1 MRPESLAMT
10 KKVAVAK
17 LDKGGEHF
25 EILVDPDAA
34 LEFKMGKALGIDKIL
49 IHEEV
54 YKDAK
59 KGLRASEQALK
70 KVFGTT
76 DVKKIAEI
84 IIREGEI
91 PLTSEQ
97 RKRLIEDKKRQI
109 VEWISR
115 NCIDVRTKTPVP
127 PQRVENAL
135 EQAKVSIDPFKSV
148 EEQIQEILKELQ
160 KVIPIKVATARIAV
174 SVPSTYAQKVKG
186 LVAKMAKI
194 VNERY
199 RTDGSW
205 EAVLELPAGLQDVL
219 ISRVNDVTH
228 GDVDIRIL
236 EIVY

>member
-1 MRPESLAMT
+1 MT

-17 LDKGGEHF
+17 LDRQGEHF
-25 EILVDPDAA
+25 EILIDPDAA
-34 LEFKMGKALGIDKIL
+34 LELKMGKPLGIDKVL
-49 IHEEV
+49 VHEEI

-84 IIREGEI
+84 IIKEGEI
-91 PLTSEQ
+91 PLTAEQ
-97 RKRLIEDKKRQI
+97 RRRLIEDKRRQI

-135 EQAKVSIDPFKSV
+135 EQARVSIDPFKPA
-148 EEQIQEILKELQ
+148 EEQVQEILKELQ
-160 KVIPIKVATARIAV
+160 RILPIKVATARMSLSV
-174 SVPSTYAQKVKG
+174 SSAYAQKVKG

-199 RTDGSW
+199 RSDGSW
-205 EAVLELPAGLQDVL
+205 EAVVELPAGLQDVL
-219 ISRVNDVTH
+219 ISKVNDVTH
-228 GDVDIRIL
+228 GDVDIKIL

>member
-1 MRPESLAMT
+1 MT

-17 LDKGGEHF
+17 LDKQGEHF
-25 EILVDPDAA
+25 EILIDPDAA
-34 LEFKMGKALGIDKIL
+34 LELKLGKPLGIDKVL
-49 IHEEV
+49 VHEEI

-59 KGLRASEQALK
+59 KGLRASEQTLR

-76 DVKKIAEI
+76 DVRKIAEI
-84 IIREGEI
+84 IIKEGEI
-91 PLTSEQ
+91 PLTAEQ
-97 RKRLIEDKKRQI
+97 RRRLIEDKKRQI

-135 EQAKVSIDPFKSV
+135 EQVRVSIDPFKSA
-148 EEQIQEILKELQ
+148 EEQVQEILKELQ
-160 KVIPIKVATARIAV
+160 RVLPIKVATARMAISV
-174 SVPSTYAQKVKG
+174 SSTHAQRVKG

-199 RTDGSW
+199 RSDGSW
-205 EAVLELPAGLQDVL
+205 EATVELPAGLQDVL
-219 ISRVNDVTH
+219 ISKVNDVTH
-228 GDVDIRIL
+228 GDVDIKIL

>member
-1 MRPESLAMT
+1 MT

-25 EILVDPDAA
+25 EILIDPDVA
-34 LEFKMGKALGIDKIL
+34 LEFKMGKPLGIDKIL
-49 IHEEV
+49 IHEEI

-76 DVKKIAEI
+76 DVRKIAEVI
-84 IIREGEI
+84 IKEGEI
-91 PLTSEQ
+91 PLTAEQ
-97 RKRLIEDKKRQI
+97 RKKLIYDKKRQI

-135 EQAKVSIDPFKSV
+135 EQTRVSIDPFKSV
-148 EEQIQEILKELQ
+148 EEQVQEILKELQ
-160 KVIPIKVATARIAV
+160 RVVPIKVATARVAV
-174 SVPSTYAQKVKG
+174 SVSSTYAQRVKG

-194 VNERY
+194 VNEKY
-199 RTDGSW
+199 RPDGSW
-205 EAVLELPAGLQDVL
+205 EALLELPAGLQDVL
-219 ISRVNDVTH
+219 ISRVNDVAH
-228 GDVDIRIL
+228 GDVDIKII

>member
-1 MRPESLAMT
+1 MT

-25 EILVDPDAA
+25 EILIDPDAA
-34 LEFKMGKALGIDKIL
+34 LDYKTGKPLGIDKIL
-49 IHEEV
+49 IHEEI

-59 KGLRASEQALK
+59 KGLRASEQTLK

-76 DVKKIAEI
+76 DVRKIAETI
-84 IIREGEI
+84 IKEGEI
-91 PLTSEQ
+91 PLTAEQ
-97 RKRLIEDKKRQI
+97 RKKLIDEKKRQI

-135 EQAKVSIDPFKSV
+135 EQARVAIDPFKSV
-148 EEQIQEILKELQ
+148 EEQVQGILKELQ
-160 KVIPIKVATARIAV
+160 RVLPIKVATARVAV
-174 SVPSTYAQKVKG
+174 SVSSTYAQKVKG

-194 VNERY
+194 VNEKY
-199 RTDGSW
+199 RPDGSW

-228 GDVDIRIL
+228 GDVDIRII

>member
-1 MRPESLAMT
+1 MT

-25 EILVDPDAA
+25 EILIDPDAA
-34 LEFKMGKALGIDKIL
+34 LDYKTGKPLGIDKIL
-49 IHEEV
+49 IHEEI

-59 KGLRASEQALK
+59 KGLRASEQILK

-76 DVKKIAEI
+76 DVRKIAETI
-84 IIREGEI
+84 IKEGEI
-91 PLTSEQ
+91 PLTAEQ
-97 RKRLIEDKKRQI
+97 RKKLIDEKKRQI

-135 EQAKVSIDPFKSV
+135 EQARVAIDPFKSV
-148 EEQIQEILKELQ
+148 EEQVQGILKELQ
-160 KVIPIKVATARIAV
+160 RVLPIKVATARIAV
-174 SVPSTYAQKVKG
+174 SVSSTYAQKVKG

-194 VNERY
+194 VNEKY
-199 RTDGSW
+199 RPDGSW
-205 EAVLELPAGLQDVL
+205 EALLELPAGLQDVL

-228 GDVDIRIL
+228 GDVDIRII

>member
-1 MRPESLAMT
+1 MT

-25 EILVDPDAA
+25 EILIDPDAA
-34 LEFKMGKALGIDKIL
+34 LELKMGKPLGIDKVL
-49 IHEEV
+49 VHEEI

-76 DVKKIAEI
+76 DVRRIAEI
-84 IIREGEI
+84 IIKEGEI
-91 PLTSEQ
+91 PLTAEQ
-97 RKRLIEDKKRQI
+97 RRKLIEDKKRQI

-135 EQAKVSIDPFKSV
+135 EQARVSIDPFKSV
-148 EEQIQEILKELQ
+148 EEQVQEVLKEIQ
-160 KVIPIKVATARIAV
+160 RIIPIKVATARVALAV
-174 SVPSTYAQKVKG
+174 SSTYAQRVKG

-199 RTDGSW
+199 KSDGSW
-205 EAVLELPAGLQDVL
+205 EALLELPAGLQDVL
-219 ISRVNDVTH
+219 IARVNDVTH
-228 GDVDIRIL
+228 GDADIRIL

>member
-1 MRPESLAMT
+1 MT

-17 LDKGGEHF
+17 LDRQGEHF
-25 EILVDPDAA
+25 EILIDPDAA
-34 LEFKMGKALGIDKIL
+34 LELKMGKPLGIDKVL

-76 DVKKIAEI
+76 DVRKIAEI
-84 IIREGEI
+84 IIKEGEI
-91 PLTSEQ
+91 PLTAEQ
-97 RKRLIEDKKRQI
+97 RRRLIEDKRRQI

-135 EQAKVSIDPFKSV
+135 EQARVSIDPFKPA
-148 EEQIQEILKELQ
+148 EEQVQGILQELQ
-160 KVIPIKVATARIAV
+160 RILPIKVATARMSLSV
-174 SVPSTYAQKVKG
+174 SSTYAQKVKG

-199 RTDGSW
+199 KSDGSW
-205 EAVLELPAGLQDVL
+205 EAVVELPAGLQDVL
-219 ISRVNDVTH
+219 ISKVNDVTH
-228 GDVDIRIL
+228 GDVDIKIL

>member
-1 MRPESLAMT
+1 MT

-17 LDKGGEHF
+17 LDRQGEHF

-34 LEFKMGKALGIDKIL
+34 LELKMGKPLGIDKVL
-49 IHEEV
+49 IHEEI

-76 DVKKIAEI
+76 DVRKIAEI
-84 IIREGEI
+84 IIKEGEI
-91 PLTSEQ
+91 PLTAEQ
-97 RKRLIEDKKRQI
+97 RRRLIEDKRRQI

-115 NCIDVRTKTPVP
+115 NCIDIRTKTPVP

-135 EQAKVSIDPFKSV
+135 EQARVSIDPFKPA
-148 EEQIQEILKELQ
+148 EEQVQEILKELQ
-160 KVIPIKVATARIAV
+160 KILPIKVATARMSLSV
-174 SVPSTYAQKVKG
+174 SSTYAQKVKG

-199 RTDGSW
+199 RSDGSW
-205 EAVLELPAGLQDVL
+205 EAVVELPAGLQDVL
-219 ISRVNDVTH
+219 ISKVNDVTH
-228 GDVDIRIL
+228 GDVDIKIL

>member
-1 MRPESLAMT
+1 MT

-17 LDKGGEHF
+17 LEKGGEHF

-34 LEFKMGKALGIDKIL
+34 LELKMGKPLGIDKVL
-49 IHEEV
+49 VHEEI

-59 KGLRASEQALK
+59 KGLRASEQTLR
-70 KVFGTT
+70 KVFGTS
-76 DVKKIAEI
+76 DVRKIAEI
-84 IIREGEI
+84 IIKEGEI
-91 PLTSEQ
+91 PLTAEQ
-97 RKRLIEDKKRQI
+97 RRRLIEEKKRQI
-109 VEWISR
+109 IEWISR

-135 EQAKVSIDPFKSV
+135 EQARVSIDPFKPA
-148 EEQIQEILKELQ
+148 EEQVQEISKEIQ
-160 KVIPIKVATARIAV
+160 KIIPIKIATARIALSV
-174 SVPSTYAQKVKG
+174 SSAYAQKVKG

-199 RTDGSW
+199 KSDGSW

-219 ISRVNDVTH
+219 IARVNDITH
-228 GDVDIRIL
+228 GDADIRIL

>member
-1 MRPESLAMT
+1 MT

-17 LDKGGEHF
+17 LDRQGEHF
-25 EILVDPDAA
+25 EILIDPDAA
-34 LEFKMGKALGIDKIL
+34 LELKMGKPLGIDKVL

-76 DVKKIAEI
+76 DVRKIAEI
-84 IIREGEI
+84 IIKEGEI
-91 PLTSEQ
+91 PLTAEQ
-97 RKRLIEDKKRQI
+97 RRRLIEDKRRQI

-135 EQAKVSIDPFKSV
+135 EQARVSIDPFKPA
-148 EEQIQEILKELQ
+148 EEQVQEILKELQ
-160 KVIPIKVATARIAV
+160 RILPIKVATARMSLSV
-174 SVPSTYAQKVKG
+174 SSTYAQKVKG

-199 RTDGSW
+199 RSDGSW
-205 EAVLELPAGLQDVL
+205 EAVVELPAGLQDVL
-219 ISRVNDVTH
+219 ISKVNDVTH
-228 GDVDIRIL
+228 GDVDIKIL

>member
-1 MRPESLAMT
+1 MT

-25 EILVDPDAA
+25 EILIDPDAA
-34 LEFKMGKALGIDKIL
+34 LDYKTGKPLGIDKIL
-49 IHEEV
+49 IHEEI

-59 KGLRASEQALK
+59 KGLRASEQTLK

-76 DVKKIAEI
+76 DVRKIAETI
-84 IIREGEI
+84 IKEGEI
-91 PLTSEQ
+91 PLTAEQ
-97 RKRLIEDKKRQI
+97 RKKLIDEKKRQI

-135 EQAKVSIDPFKSV
+135 EQARVAIDPFKSV
-148 EEQIQEILKELQ
+148 EEQVQGILKELQ
-160 KVIPIKVATARIAV
+160 RVLPIKVATARIAV
-174 SVPSTYAQKVKG
+174 SVSSTYAQKVKG

-194 VNERY
+194 VNEKY
-199 RTDGSW
+199 RPDGSW
-205 EAVLELPAGLQDVL
+205 EALLELPAGLQDVL

-228 GDVDIRIL
+228 GDVDIRII

>member
-1 MRPESLAMT
+1 MT

-17 LDKGGEHF
+17 LDKQGEHF

-34 LEFKMGKALGIDKIL
+34 LELKMGKPLGIDKVL
-49 IHEEV
+49 IHEEI

-59 KGLRASEQALK
+59 KGLRASEQALR

-84 IIREGEI
+84 IIKEGEI
-91 PLTSEQ
+91 PLTAEQ
-97 RKRLIEDKKRQI
+97 RRRLIEDKRRQI

-115 NCIDVRTKTPVP
+115 NCIDIRTKTPVP

-135 EQAKVSIDPFKSV
+135 EQARVSIDPFKPV
-148 EEQIQEILKELQ
+148 EEQVQEILKELQ
-160 KVIPIKVATARIAV
+160 RILPIKVATARMSLSV
-174 SVPSTYAQKVKG
+174 SSTYAQKVKG

-199 RTDGSW
+199 KSDGSW
-205 EAVLELPAGLQDVL
+205 EAVVELPAGLQDVL
-219 ISRVNDVTH
+219 ISKVNDVTH
-228 GDVDIRIL
+228 GDVDIKIL

>member
-1 MRPESLAMT
+1 MT

-25 EILVDPDAA
+25 EILIDPDAA
-34 LEFKMGKALGIDKIL
+34 LDYKTGKPLGIDKIL
-49 IHEEV
+49 IHEEI

-59 KGLRASEQALK
+59 KGLRASEQILK

-76 DVKKIAEI
+76 DVRKIAETI
-84 IIREGEI
+84 IKEGEI
-91 PLTSEQ
+91 PLTAEQ
-97 RKRLIEDKKRQI
+97 RKKLIDEKKRQI

-135 EQAKVSIDPFKSV
+135 EQARVAIDPFKSV
-148 EEQIQEILKELQ
+148 EEQVQGILKELQ
-160 KVIPIKVATARIAV
+160 RVLPIKVATARVAV
-174 SVPSTYAQKVKG
+174 SVSSTYAQKVKG

-194 VNERY
+194 VNEKY
-199 RTDGSW
+199 RPDGSW
-205 EAVLELPAGLQDVL
+205 EALLELPAGLQDVL
-219 ISRVNDVTH
+219 IARVNDATH
-228 GDVDIRIL
+228 GDVDIRII

>member
-1 MRPESLAMT
+1 MT

-17 LDKGGEHF
+17 LDRQGEHF
-25 EILVDPDAA
+25 EILIDPDAA
-34 LEFKMGKALGIDKIL
+34 LELKMGKPLGIDKVL

-76 DVKKIAEI
+76 DVRKIAEI
-84 IIREGEI
+84 IIKEGEI
-91 PLTSEQ
+91 PLTAEQ
-97 RKRLIEDKKRQI
+97 RRRLIEDKRRQI

-135 EQAKVSIDPFKSV
+135 EQARVSIDPFKPA
-148 EEQIQEILKELQ
+148 EEQVQEILKELQ
-160 KVIPIKVATARIAV
+160 RILPIKVATARMSLSV
-174 SVPSTYAQKVKG
+174 SSTYAQKVKG

-199 RTDGSW
+199 KSDGSW
-205 EAVLELPAGLQDVL
+205 EAVVELPAGLQDVL
-219 ISRVNDVTH
+219 ISKVNDVTH
-228 GDVDIRIL
+228 GDVDIKIL

>member
-1 MRPESLAMT
+1 MT

-17 LDKGGEHF
+17 LDRQGEHF
-25 EILVDPDAA
+25 EILIDPDAA
-34 LEFKMGKALGIDKIL
+34 LELKMGKPLGIDKVL

-70 KVFGTT
+70 KAFGTT

-84 IIREGEI
+84 IIKEGEI
-91 PLTSEQ
+91 PLTAEQ
-97 RKRLIEDKKRQI
+97 RRRLIEDKRRQI

-135 EQAKVSIDPFKSV
+135 EQARVSIDPFKPA
-148 EEQIQEILKELQ
+148 EEQVQEILKELQ
-160 KVIPIKVATARIAV
+160 RILPIKVATARMSLSV
-174 SVPSTYAQKVKG
+174 SSTYAQKVKG

-199 RTDGSW
+199 RSDGSW
-205 EAVLELPAGLQDVL
+205 EAVVELPAGLQDVL
-219 ISRVNDVTH
+219 ISKVNDVTH
-228 GDVDIRIL
+228 GDVDVKIL

>member
-1 MRPESLAMT
+1 MT

-17 LDKGGEHF
+17 LDRQGEHF
-25 EILVDPDAA
+25 EILIDPDAA
-34 LEFKMGKALGIDKIL
+34 LELKMGKPLGIDKVL

-76 DVKKIAEI
+76 DVRKIAEI
-84 IIREGEI
+84 IIKEGEI
-91 PLTSEQ
+91 PLTAEQ
-97 RKRLIEDKKRQI
+97 RRRLIEDKRRQI

-135 EQAKVSIDPFKSV
+135 EQARVSIDPFKPA
-148 EEQIQEILKELQ
+148 EEQVQEILKELQ
-160 KVIPIKVATARIAV
+160 RILPIKVATARMSLSV
-174 SVPSTYAQKVKG
+174 SSAYAQKVKG

-199 RTDGSW
+199 RSDGSW
-205 EAVLELPAGLQDVL
+205 EAVVELPAGLQDVL
-219 ISRVNDVTH
+219 ISKVNDVTH
-228 GDVDIRIL
+228 GDVDIKIL

>member
-1 MRPESLAMT
+1 MT

-25 EILVDPDAA
+25 EILIDPDAA
-34 LEFKMGKALGIDKIL
+34 LDYKMGKPLGIDKIL
-49 IHEEV
+49 IHEEI

-59 KGLRASEQALK
+59 KGLRASEQTLK

-76 DVKKIAEI
+76 DVRKIAETI
-84 IIREGEI
+84 IKEGEI
-91 PLTSEQ
+91 PLTAEQ
-97 RKRLIEDKKRQI
+97 RKKLIDEKKRQI

-135 EQAKVSIDPFKSV
+135 EQARVAIDPFKSV
-148 EEQIQEILKELQ
+148 EEQVQGILKELQ
-160 KVIPIKVATARIAV
+160 RVLPIKVATARVAV
-174 SVPSTYAQKVKG
+174 SVSSTYAQKVKG

-199 RTDGSW
+199 RSDGSW

-228 GDVDIRIL
+228 GDVDVRII

>member
-1 MRPESLAMT
+1 MT

-25 EILVDPDAA
+25 EILIDPDAA
-34 LEFKMGKALGIDKIL
+34 LELKMGKPLGIDKVL
-49 IHEEV
+49 VHEEI

-76 DVKKIAEI
+76 DVRKIAEI
-84 IIREGEI
+84 IIKEGEI
-91 PLTSEQ
+91 PLTAEQ
-97 RKRLIEDKKRQI
+97 RRKLIEDKKRQI

-135 EQAKVSIDPFKSV
+135 EQARVSIDPFKSV
-148 EEQIQEILKELQ
+148 EEQVQEVLKEIQ
-160 KVIPIKVATARIAV
+160 RIIPIKVATARVALAV
-174 SVPSTYAQKVKG
+174 SSTYAQRVKG

-199 RTDGSW
+199 KSDGSW
-205 EAVLELPAGLQDVL
+205 EALLELPAGLQDVL
-219 ISRVNDVTH
+219 IARVNDVTH
-228 GDVDIRIL
+228 GDADIRIL

>member
-1 MRPESLAMT
+1 MT

-25 EILVDPDAA
+25 EILIDPDAA
-34 LEFKMGKALGIDKIL
+34 LELKMGKPLGIDKVL
-49 IHEEV
+49 VHEEI

-59 KGLRASEQALK
+59 KGLRASEQVLK
-70 KVFGTT
+70 KVFGTS

-84 IIREGEI
+84 IIKEGEI
-91 PLTSEQ
+91 PLTAEQ
-97 RKRLIEDKKRQI
+97 RRKLIEDKKRQI

-135 EQAKVSIDPFKSV
+135 EQARVSIDPFKSV
-148 EEQIQEILKELQ
+148 EEQVHEILKEIQ
-160 KVIPIKVATARIAV
+160 RIIPIKVATARIALSV
-174 SVPSTYAQKVKG
+174 SSAYAQRVKG

-199 RTDGSW
+199 KSDGSW
-205 EAVLELPAGLQDVL
+205 EALLELPAGLQDVL
-219 ISRVNDVTH
+219 IARVNDVTH
-228 GDVDIRIL
+228 GDADIRIL

>member
-1 MRPESLAMT
+1 MT

-17 LDKGGEHF
+17 LDKQGEHF
-25 EILVDPDAA
+25 EILIDPDAA
-34 LEFKMGKALGIDKIL
+34 LELKLGKPLGIDKVL
-49 IHEEV
+49 VHEEI

-59 KGLRASEQALK
+59 KGLRASEQTLR

-76 DVKKIAEI
+76 DVRKIAEI
-84 IIREGEI
+84 IIKEGEI
-91 PLTSEQ
+91 PLTAEQ
-97 RKRLIEDKKRQI
+97 RRRLIEDKKRQI

-135 EQAKVSIDPFKSV
+135 EQVRVSIDPFKSA
-148 EEQIQEILKELQ
+148 EEQVQEILKELQ
-160 KVIPIKVATARIAV
+160 RVLPIKVATARMAISV
-174 SVPSTYAQKVKG
+174 SSTHARSVKG

-199 RTDGSW
+199 RSDGSW
-205 EAVLELPAGLQDVL
+205 EATVELPAGLQDVL
-219 ISRVNDVTH
+219 ISKVNDVTH
-228 GDVDIRIL
+228 GDVDIKIL